1 MSPRTITVAFAI
13 VLFALSGCGG
23 GEDTGVRAEEHGS
36 ATLSEPEG
44 GPGSSIGG
52 GQIPDDYP
60 LEDFP
65 VYEGNDAV
73 VLEGFRQPA
82 GDMLTYNLI
91 VGTNDAPAVVRQDV
105 KETFE
110 GRSTGFEMMLGG
122 EYFSGTIGQWQ
133 YIILV
138 SEDDTHGYTTIV
150 SYTLDRI

>member
-1 MSPRTITVAFAI
+1 MNTRTITVAVAI
-13 VLFALSGCGG
+13 ILFALSACGG
-23 GEDTGVRAEEHGS
+23 GENGAGTAEEQGS
-36 ATLSEPEG
+36 AAVSEGEEG
-44 GPGSSIGG
+44 LGGSIEG

-60 LEDFP
+60 LADFP

-73 VLEGFRQPA
+73 VLEGFRQPV

-91 VGTNDAPAVVRQDV
+91 VGTSDAPAVVRQDIR
-105 KETFE
+105 ETFE

-122 EYFSGTIGQWQ
+122 EFFSGTIGQWQ

-138 SEDDTHGYTTIV
+138 SEDDTHGYATVV